1 MVCGEQPSVTALEH
15 QAHVGAGCFELTLTE
30 VAVSGEGGNFE
41 ELRQLRLERKVA
53 ARKPAPKVPK
63 LEVVVDGEV
72 VERNLRLDDI
82 LNPYGRADSGELL
95 ECLRALSASQE
106 SGWQVH
112 ITQLVRI
119 IDKPD
124 RAGEDRQNVSFSFL
138 AKPIRQVDKPDD
150 ESDKVQWW
158 PLKAL
163 PPMAFDHAETVR
175 WVIEHPIQTD
185 FGSMAKHIPWY
196 TFK

>member
-1 MVCGEQPSVTALEH
+1 MEPGKWCLPGGFVDRDESVIEAALRE
-15 QAHVGAGCFELTLTE
+15 AR
-30 VAVSGEGGNFE
+30 E
-41 ELRQLRLERKVA
+41 ET
-53 ARKPAPKVPK
+53 
-63 LEVVVDGEV
+63 
-72 VERNLRLDDI
+72 
-82 LNPYGRADSGELL
+82 
-95 ECLRALSASQE
+95 
-106 SGWQVH
+106 GWQVH